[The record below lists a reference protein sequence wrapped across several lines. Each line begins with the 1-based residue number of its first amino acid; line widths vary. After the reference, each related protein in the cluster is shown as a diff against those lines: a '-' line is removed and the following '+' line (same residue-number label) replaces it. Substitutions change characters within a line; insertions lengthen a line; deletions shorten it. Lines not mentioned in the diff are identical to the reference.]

1 MAIKFGT
8 SGWRAVIADQFTF
21 ANVRKAS
28 LGIAGYVKAHHSSK
42 KTPPLVVIGHDT
54 RFNSREFATTAAK
67 ILAANGVKVL
77 LTDRDTPTPVISYQV
92 INKKADGAINI
103 TASHNPPEYNGLKFS
118 PYHGGPAAPE
128 VTAEIE
134 KRAAAI
140 KKDIPEP
147 AVSGLKYPIEVF
159 DPRPEYFA
167 RIRNLVDLETIK
179 RAKPKVVVDV
189 MHGTGRGYLDRILK
203 ECGCDVEVLNDN
215 LDVLFGGHPPEPAKE
230 NIEKM
235 LSEVKKRKARL
246 GLGVDG
252 DADRFGIVDESGRFY
267 TPDEVIALLFKHLI
281 ETRPKLPKVART
293 HSTTTLIDRIAAKY
307 GIEVVE
313 TPIGFKYIGEVLQ
326 TGKCIIGGEESGGL
340 SIANHVPEKDGI
352 LACLLVTEMVAARKQ
367 KLSCIMDG
375 IYKEFGR
382 SYPGKINIKLDDA
395 HKARLLSMLA
405 KHQLKNVA
413 GMKVVKAAT
422 VDGYKYTLEGSNW
435 LLVRPSGTEPLI
447 RFHFEGSTAANNKKL
462 AAYCHKL
469 IKAVESP
476 VAKATPPEED

>member
-1 MAIKFGT
+1 MVIKFGT
-8 SGWRAVIADQFTF
+8 SGWRAVIADKFTF

-54 RFNSREFATTAAK
+54 RFNSREFATAAAK

-118 PYHGGPAAPE
+118 PYHGGPASPE

-147 AVSGLKYPIEVF
+147 AVSDLKYPIEVF

-167 RIRNLVDLETIK
+167 RIRNLVDLETIRK
-179 RAKPKVVVDV
+179 AKPKVVVDV

-215 LDVLFGGHPPEPAKE
+215 LDVLFGGHPPEPAKD
-230 NIEKM
+230 NIGKM

-281 ETRPKLPKVART
+281 ETRPRLPKVART

-340 SIANHVPEKDGI
+340 SIANHVPEKD
-352 LACLLVTEMVAARKQ
+352 
-367 KLSCIMDG
+367 
-375 IYKEFGR
+375 
-382 SYPGKINIKLDDA
+382 
-395 HKARLLSMLA
+395 
-405 KHQLKNVA
+405 
-413 GMKVVKAAT
+413 
-422 VDGYKYTLEGSNW
+422 
-435 LLVRPSGTEPLI
+435 
-447 RFHFEGSTAANNKKL
+447 
-462 AAYCHKL
+462 
-469 IKAVESP
+469 
-476 VAKATPPEED
+476 